1 MFFFGIYHRCEH
13 CNHCI
18 FALSISNIQSL
29 KKNAMKTQEVL
40 TKTNWAIDPMH
51 SHIGFKVK
59 HLMFTN
65 VRGSFTEY
73 NASISTDGNDFTT
86 AEINVSINAASISTN
101 DSKRDE
107 HLRSADFFDVEKI
120 KEINF
125 LGERFEKTNS
135 GDYILYG
142 DLTMKGIIKPIKL
155 DVEFGGIV
163 KDPWGNEKA
172 VINLQGKINRKDWG
186 LNWNAALETGGVLVG
201 EDITFDI
208 EVQLAK
214 AV

>member
-1 MFFFGIYHRCEH
+1 
-13 CNHCI
+13 
-18 FALSISNIQSL
+18 
-29 KKNAMKTQEVL
+29 MKTQEVL

-65 VRGSFTEY
+65 VRGRFTEY
-73 NASISTDGNDFTT
+73 NASISTDGIDFTT
-86 AEINVSINAASISTN
+86 AEISVSINPASINTN

-107 HLRSADFFDVEKI
+107 HLRSADFFDVDKG

-125 LGERFEKTNS
+125 SGNTFEKTNS
-135 GDYILYG
+135 GDYVLHG
-142 DLTMKGIIKPIKL
+142 DLTMKGVTNPVKL

-201 EDITFDI
+201 EEITFDI
-208 EVQLAK
+208 EVQLARAK
-214 AV
+214 